1 MYKFK
6 DGGIIFDNEEELV
19 NLCTGLAV
27 KAARAVVDKY
37 IDSSIK
43 NLKENFDDVKKSLEN
58 MEHKLNKEE
67 EKKEEP
73 IEDVEEEDVIHI
85 GSNVGN
91 LETASHLVAELY
103 LLNHRLMVKNIKLK
117 AILEENGLKIEE
129 GE

>member
-19 NLCTGLAV
+19 NLCTGIAV
-27 KAARAVVDKY
+27 KAARTVVDRY
-37 IDSSIK
+37 ADSIK

-58 MEHKLNKEE
+58 MEHKLNEEEENKEE
-67 EKKEEP
+67 T
-73 IEDVEEEDVIHI
+73 EDTEEEDVIHI

-117 AILEENGLKIEE
+117 AILKENGLKIEE

>member
-43 NLKENFDDVKKSLEN
+43 DLKENFDDVKKSLED
-58 MEHKLNKEE
+58 MERRIEERNESEEIEE
-67 EKKEEP
+67 EEE
-73 IEDVEEEDVIHI
+73 VNTVHI
-85 GSNVGN
+85 DSSIDIKND
-91 LETASHLVAELY
+91 EMTARLIAELLMRDY
-103 LLNHRLMVKNIKLK
+103 RLMVKNLKLK
-117 AILEENGLKIEE
+117 AILEENGLEIEE